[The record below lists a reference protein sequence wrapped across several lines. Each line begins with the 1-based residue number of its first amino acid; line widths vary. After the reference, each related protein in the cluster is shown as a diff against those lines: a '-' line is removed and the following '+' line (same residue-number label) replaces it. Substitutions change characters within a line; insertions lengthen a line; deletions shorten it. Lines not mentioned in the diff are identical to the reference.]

1 MGDGPDRPVHCLD
14 QTDVPSIITIIPFCN
29 TTNMSAGVG
38 MNSCCL
44 SGKVQEGKPTGKEE
58 EINGMQTYVAAPENG
73 DKSKTIVFLVDS

>member
-1 MGDGPDRPVHCLD
+1 
-14 QTDVPSIITIIPFCN
+14 
-29 TTNMSAGVG
+29 MSAGVG

-73 DKSKTIVFLVDS
+73 DKSKTIIFLVDSKYRLRLIDRDIEANTVS